1 MTRHPSV
8 HLANL
13 DLNLLVALR
22 ELLRERNVTRAAA
35 RIGVTQPAASAA
47 LGRLRRHFG
56 DDLLVRNR
64 NGYVLTPLAL
74 QLADQV
80 ETVCA
85 AAERLFTTD
94 SSFDPASSRRQ
105 FTLLMADYTVEVLGA
120 RLSAALA
127 EHAPRVELHIRMVR
141 EAFSTDAAETIRFI
155 DGMIAPPV
163 SRFEVPGLRSADLFT
178 DRWVCVLDAAH
189 PCAERGHLTPEDMAR
204 LSWVAPFQPDPGFM
218 TAAPTTRQLTLFGIQ
233 PDVRVRVESYRAVP
247 HFVVGTDRVALLQKR
262 LADLVAGPMGLAVL
276 PCPQDPEPITE
287 RLWWHDEYDRDPAH
301 QWLRQM
307 LTSVSEDL

>member
-1 MTRHPSV
+1 MTRPASV

-47 LGRLRRHFG
+47 LARLRRHFA
-56 DDLLVRNR
+56 DDLLVRSR

-74 QLADQV
+74 QFAEQV

-85 AAERLFTTD
+85 AAERLFSTD
-94 SSFDPASSRRQ
+94 SSFDPATSRRQ
-105 FTLLMADYTVEVLGA
+105 FTLLMADYTVSVLGA

-127 EHAPRVELHIRMVR
+127 EQAPRVELHIRMVR

-163 SRFEVPGLRSADLFT
+163 SRFEVPGLRSTDLFSDHWT
-178 DRWVCVLDAAH
+178 CVVDAAH
-189 PCAERGHLTPEDMAR
+189 PCARRGHLTLEDMAR
-204 LSWVAPFQPDPGFM
+204 LSWVAPFQPDPGYL

-233 PDVRVRVESYRAVP
+233 PDVRVRVESYQAVP

-262 LADLVAGPMGLAVL
+262 LAERIAAPMGLAVL
-276 PCPQDPEPITE
+276 PCPGDPEPIVE
-287 RLWWHDEYDRDPAH
+287 RLWWHDEYDGDPAH
-301 QWLRQM
+301 QWLRKT
-307 LTSVSEDL
+307 LTAVSAGL